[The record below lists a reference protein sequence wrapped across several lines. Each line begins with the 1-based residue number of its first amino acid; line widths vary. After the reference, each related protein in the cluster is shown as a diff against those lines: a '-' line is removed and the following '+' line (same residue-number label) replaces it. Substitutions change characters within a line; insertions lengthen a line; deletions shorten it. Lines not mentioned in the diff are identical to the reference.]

1 MNVKGRITPLNFS
14 RKERDKIKDRKI
26 AAFMPILAMKRDEIK
41 RKGHGGS
48 LTSDRFQNN
57 ETVIT
62 KGRYLKKKD
71 MTVLTEIDLM
81 SAMNAVINEENIY
94 ILPSEKI
101 ILNNPLES
109 EEENA
114 TKATEAVERFESS
127 ELSRKLFPDM
137 AKIDQ
142 AKRMDEAGTFRTM
155 AEITSGFKSPSA
167 RPIKLRG
174 STDKRIRAQIRGF
187 KPTSSEVVS
196 SKNARELRDKIR
208 TRIYNSYEDM
218 ARLIGEPGEV
228 SEEQIDNY
236 LETTGISRETLIDGL
251 LKGHEKYIDR
261 TERTQKDFARIINA
275 YHNTRLNNVPY
286 LQKIS
291 PYLGT
296 QSASKGLNEK
306 FLNSIAPTAVNLTE
320 PHVIHYIFDLEQNER
335 PPKKLKYSAWW
346 DFLLGEVSPPTEDSV
361 STPVFVK
368 QNAEK
373 SANRLLA
380 AFGQNENAAAKAIFN
395 ASRRAFTSKKGVI
408 DIGYIDSGV
417 TSETITEKNIREKV
431 NSSLDQANS
440 DRVDGESFVNLFY
453 IGDSSMD
460 DQKNMEI
467 KKRKMNE
474 LVKMQLAFPISGT
487 SGFYLVPLFSGGF
500 RKQPKGWSSKWVIPT
515 MQILDEYAEVA
526 QDPEGSINGLDLLFI
541 IAARAKSLY
550 NYDLKE
556 AETLLL
562 YTMLNPLGEAEPAEE
577 PGMLETLFDGAGV
590 SRASIMP
597 YGTELSQDI
606 LDHDKKINFFNKL
619 TTYHN
624 KSDNAK
630 KTGKENKDYA
640 KKAWKD
646 LWGGAS
652 GDRVSIPPQML
663 GKIGRAG
670 KEFLSN
676 SGTVYAEFNKWASG
690 LEWERKTAAAA
701 ATAEG
706 EWAEEGNASSI
717 LTGEPELMDGNEGLG
732 MEDIPRIMYL
742 AEQYKAVAGS
752 PLKLHDFWKDVDR
765 NDKENKE
772 KLIGF
777 LKSSGDVD
785 FGKGPT
791 KKNTKKPSRRDRKR
805 KGNKKNPPLPAS
817 LQANGLNH
825 AKALQDMVAAEHG
838 QEYVI
843 MQKGNVYIVTS
854 QKEIGKANKK
864 GFNMIPQSKSKFSKS
879 FQNKFARGE
888 VKSNPA
894 NVLPIY
900 AGAPSSKFTNKG
912 LVSSEVQIGRNFVK
926 DIGETVQG
934 IYRGLIGG
942 RTSMAEKRMA
952 MAIAS
957 MQQELSDRAK
967 AKGGNAVANLK
978 VDYEMISQTVTLTLI
993 ATADAIKMTKPPKSN
1008 PITAEC
1014 QKCGHRQTMKS
1025 LKDKCE
1031 KCGHDK
1037 FKSGEYTSRAESSPK
1052 LKCTYKKTKRSKPCG
1067 SEVKLMK
1074 NGRIY
1079 KCHDCGAKYEMR

>member
-57 ETVIT
+57 ETVIA
-62 KGRYLKKKD
+62 KGRYNKKKD

-81 SAMNAVINEENIY
+81 SAMNAVINEDKIY

-101 ILNNPLES
+101 ILNNPFES
-109 EEENA
+109 EEESA

-142 AKRMDEAGTFRTM
+142 AKRMNEAGTFRTM

-196 SKNARELRDKIR
+196 SKNARQLRDQIR

-218 ARLIGEPGEV
+218 ARLIGVPGEV
-228 SEEQIDNY
+228 SGEQIDNY

-275 YHNTRLNNVPY
+275 YHGTRLNNVPY

-296 QSASKGLNEK
+296 QSESKGLNEK
-306 FLNSIAPTAVNLTE
+306 FLNSIAPTAVNMTE
-320 PHVIHYIFDLEQNER
+320 PHVIHYIFDLGQNQR
-335 PPKKLKYSAWW
+335 PPKKPKYNAWW
-346 DFLLGEVSPPTEDSV
+346 DFLLGEVSPSKKDSTP
-361 STPVFVK
+361 TPVFVR

-380 AFGQNENAAAKAIFN
+380 AFNQNENEAAKAIFN
-395 ASRRAFTSKKGVI
+395 ASSRAFESTKGVI
-408 DIGYIDSGV
+408 DIGFRDFGAAEKI
-417 TSETITEKNIREKV
+417 TSANIRR
-431 NSSLDQANS
+431 NINYSLDRANN
-440 DRVDGESFVNLFY
+440 DRVDGESFEDLFLV
-453 IGDSSMD
+453 GGVDGND
-460 DQKNMEI
+460 NQKNMKI
-467 KKRKMNE
+467 KKRKMDE
-474 LVKMQLAFPISGT
+474 LVKMQLAFPIKGT

-526 QDPEGSINGLDLLFI
+526 QDPQGRINGLDLLFI

-562 YTMLNPLGEAEPAEE
+562 YTMLNPLGDTEPAVEE
-577 PGMLETLFDGAGV
+577 PSIAERAIEGLGV
-590 SRASIMP
+590 TSRASIMP

-606 LDHDKKINFFNKL
+606 LDYDKKINFFRKL
-619 TTYHN
+619 AAYHN
-624 KSDNAK
+624 KSDDAAK
-630 KTGKENKDYA
+630 TKKENKEYA
-640 KKAWKD
+640 KKLWKD
-646 LWGGAS
+646 TWEGDS
-652 GDRVSIPPQML
+652 GERPGLPSDLL
-663 GKIGRAG
+663 GKIGQAG
-670 KEFLSN
+670 IDFQSN
-676 SGTVYAEFNKWASG
+676 SGPVFEEFDQWTSKAEADRKEEEAEATEEDDSTVETNTGALLSG
-690 LEWERKTAAAA
+690 KDAM
-701 ATAEG
+701 G
-706 EWAEEGNASSI
+706 
-717 LTGEPELMDGNEGLG
+717 TGDMTKV
-732 MEDIPRIMYL
+732 MEL

-752 PLKLHDFWKDVDR
+752 PLKLYEFWKDVDR
-765 NDKENKE
+765 YDKENKE

-777 LKSSGDVD
+777 IKSSGDVD

-791 KKNTKKPSRRDRKR
+791 KKT
-805 KGNKKNPPLPAS
+805 PPLPAS

-843 MQKGNVYIVTS
+843 MQKGNVYIVVS

-864 GFNMIPQSKSKFSKS
+864 GFNTIPQSKPKFSKS